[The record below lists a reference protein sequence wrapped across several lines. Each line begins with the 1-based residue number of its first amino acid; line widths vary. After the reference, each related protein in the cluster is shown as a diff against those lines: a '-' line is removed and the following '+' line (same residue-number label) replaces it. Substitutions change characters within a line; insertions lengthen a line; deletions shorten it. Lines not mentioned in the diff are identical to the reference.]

1 MFMAVN
7 GVYDSSNISNLY
19 NSIFGIGS
27 SKDTG
32 NSFGLSDLTMI
43 QNGSYGKLMKA
54 YYATDK
60 AVKSSE
66 STETKEKEEQAKYVG
81 VKSQAAAL
89 NNSLEDL
96 RSASL
101 YEPTGTDENGA
112 AVYDRDKITKS
123 IKDFVSNYNSFI
135 KSTAN
140 VDNVSLLRKSVNM
153 VGSTSRNLTMLSKI
167 GITLGENNQLVVNED
182 KLNSAKLTDISSMFQ
197 GSGSYG
203 DSLQSM
209 TRQTYQLA
217 NSQAYQSG
225 NGSAYTYS
233 GRYAALGGANGML
246 DRYL

>member
-60 AVKSSE
+60 AGKSSE

-81 VKSQAAAL
+81 VK
-89 NNSLEDL
+89 SLEDL

-135 KSTAN
+135 KSTAD

-153 VGSTSRNLTMLSKI
+153 VGSTSRNLSMLSKV

-182 KLNSAKLTDISSMFQ
+182 KLKSAKLTDISSMFQ

-225 NGSAYTYS
+225 SGSAYTYS

>member
-1 MFMAVN
+1 M
-7 GVYDSSNISNLY
+7 
-19 NSIFGIGS
+19 
-27 SKDTG
+27 
-32 NSFGLSDLTMI
+32 
-43 QNGSYGKLMKA
+43 
-54 YYATDK
+54 
-60 AVKSSE
+60 
-66 STETKEKEEQAKYVG
+66 
-81 VKSQAAAL
+81 
-89 NNSLEDL
+89 
-96 RSASL
+96 
-101 YEPTGTDENGA
+101 
-112 AVYDRDKITKS
+112 
-123 IKDFVSNYNSFI
+123 SNYNSFI
-135 KSTAN
+135 KSTAD

>member
-1 MFMAVN
+1 MAVN

-60 AVKSSE
+60 AGKSSE

-101 YEPTGTDENGA
+101 
-112 AVYDRDKITKS
+112 
-123 IKDFVSNYNSFI
+123 
-135 KSTAN
+135 
-140 VDNVSLLRKSVNM
+140 
-153 VGSTSRNLTMLSKI
+153 
-167 GITLGENNQLVVNED
+167 
-182 KLNSAKLTDISSMFQ
+182 
-197 GSGSYG
+197 
-203 DSLQSM
+203 
-209 TRQTYQLA
+209 
-217 NSQAYQSG
+217 
-225 NGSAYTYS
+225 
-233 GRYAALGGANGML
+233 
-246 DRYL
+246 

>member
-1 MFMAVN
+1 M
-7 GVYDSSNISNLY
+7 
-19 NSIFGIGS
+19 
-27 SKDTG
+27 
-32 NSFGLSDLTMI
+32 
-43 QNGSYGKLMKA
+43 
-54 YYATDK
+54 
-60 AVKSSE
+60 
-66 STETKEKEEQAKYVG
+66 
-81 VKSQAAAL
+81 
-89 NNSLEDL
+89 
-96 RSASL
+96 
-101 YEPTGTDENGA
+101 
-112 AVYDRDKITKS
+112 
-123 IKDFVSNYNSFI
+123 SNYNSFI
-135 KSTAN
+135 KSTAD

-153 VGSTSRNLTMLSKI
+153 VGSTSRNLTMLSKV

-182 KLNSAKLTDISSMFQ
+182 KLKSAKLTDISSMFQ